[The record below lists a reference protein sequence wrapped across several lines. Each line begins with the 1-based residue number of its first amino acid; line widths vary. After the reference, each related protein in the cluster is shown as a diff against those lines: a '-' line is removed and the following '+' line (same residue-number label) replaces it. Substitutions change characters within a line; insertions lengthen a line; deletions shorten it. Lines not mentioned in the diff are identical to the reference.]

1 MADVKKQVER
11 PAIAPEENLEWGST
25 VSIYPMPPTL
35 QGLTS
40 EEIGKLEKVLVR
52 KLDIRLMPMLV
63 LIYIMNYLD
72 RYFANKSFKVFLDY

>member
-1 MADVKKQVER
+1 MTDVKKQVEH
-11 PAIAPEENLEWGST
+11 PAIGPEEKLDWGSP
-25 VSIYPMPPTL
+25 VSIHPMPPTL

-40 EEIGKLEKVLVR
+40 EEIGKLENLLVR

-72 RYFANKSFKVFLDY
+72 RYFANKKFKVFLD